1 MELTKQVPQKDLCKR
16 MLELGWD
23 KETNISW
30 YKYLFVPPN
39 EMNKPFLLENSY
51 WDSEDS
57 WGMKSRLSKLYPAPT
72 VAELGEALPH
82 NIMQNKKCFEFE
94 VEKYEG
100 GYISHYTRRLVNN
113 QWQEEELND
122 KRFESGFMANS
133 MTKMWIYLK
142 ENKLI

>member
-72 VAELGEALPH
+72 VAELGEVMPCKVKISGMDMYLETVKH
-82 NIMQNKKCFEFE
+82 EDYFECYYKFLN
-94 VEKYEG
+94 VAC
-100 GYISHYTRRLVNN
+100 SVFF
-113 QWQEEELND
+113 QEATEAD
-122 KRFESGFMANS
+122 ARA
-133 MTKMWIYLK
+133 KMWIYLK
-142 ENKLI
+142 ENKLL

>member
-57 WGMKSRLSKLYPAPT
+57 WGMKSRLSKLYPAPS
-72 VAELGEALPH
+72 VAELGEELPDKVFKGAKFYLRFWRFQS
-82 NIMQNKKCFEFE
+82 NWFLQYSYTGNLGDINL
-94 VEKYEG
+94 
-100 GYISHYTRRLVNN
+100 ISEPIIAETEADARA
-113 QWQEEELND
+113 
-122 KRFESGFMANS
+122 KI
-133 MTKMWIYLK
+133 WIYLK
-142 ENKLI
+142 ENNLI

>member
-72 VAELGEALPH
+72 VAELGEAIGEKGLLKFWNNFPKE
-82 NIMQNKKCFEFE
+82 NTKGLFENLFDLLTNPN
-94 VEKYEG
+94 V
-100 GYISHYTRRLVNN
+100 VCN
-113 QWQEEELND
+113 
-122 KRFESGFMANS
+122 
-133 MTKMWIYLK
+133 MWIYLK
-142 ENKLI
+142 ENKLL